1 MTWKVDFSS
10 RALQFL
16 RENNLTEDFVLE
28 KIRLAL
34 RKFRAEDVNID
45 IKKLKGNWQGFYRIR
60 SGRIRIIVEF
70 EFDLLRAYVE
80 AIDWRGRVYK

>member
-16 RENNLTEDFVLE
+16 RENNLTEESVLE
-28 KIRLAL
+28 KIRLAV

-70 EFDLLRAYVE
+70 EFEFQRAYIE

>member
-1 MTWKVDFSS
+1 MTWKVGFSS

-16 RENNLTEDFVLE
+16 RENNLTEEFVLE

-45 IKKLKGNWQGFYRIR
+45 IKKLKGKWEGFYRIR
-60 SGRIRIIVEF
+60 SGRIRIILEF
-70 EFDLLRAYVE
+70 EFEFQRAYVE